1 MAYDAP
7 LSDIASLADRGGVEA
22 NGKASYTTSQAAAQ
36 LTRDSSGWSGALGT
50 AATITYAFR
59 STAPSTLPSDVES
72 FSRFNAAQIAAAEK
86 ALLAWSD
93 VANITFSRVGSGTSG
108 EAAYSDDATILFSDY
123 APTADADGAAF
134 AYYPGSRS
142 AGSRSGDVW
151 VNSAL
156 SYNTSPVLGN
166 YGVKTLVH
174 EVGHAI
180 GLSHPADYDASDA
193 ATPSYASSAVYFEDS
208 YQYTI
213 MSYFSGA
220 NTGASHGSTYAA
232 APMLDDIAAAQRLY
246 GANMTTRAGDTTY
259 GFNATAGRDWF
270 VATASKAPVVAVWD
284 AGGADTFDFSGYA
297 RNQTIDL
304 TPGGFSSVGGYTYNV
319 AIAQGVTIENAIG
332 GSAAD
337 IIQGNTAANVLQGNA
352 GSDALY
358 GAQGQDTLQGGA
370 GLDTLWGGDGAD
382 SIVGGADFDQ
392 INGNAGA
399 DTGYGG
405 VGDDWVVGGKDND
418 VLYGESGADIV
429 YGNFGDDTVDGGEGA
444 DWVRGGQGDD
454 IVIGGD
460 GDDWLA
466 GDRGSDTLSGGA
478 GADRFYFFS
487 GAGIDRVTDFVSA
500 WGDRVLLDAG
510 QPYTLSFSGGNAVID
525 LGGGDQLILVG
536 VTSQTLGDW
545 IVV

>member
-22 NGKASYTTSQAAAQ
+22 NGKTSYTTSEAAAQ
-36 LTRDSSGWSGALGT
+36 LTRESSGWSGTLGT

-59 STAPSTLPSDVES
+59 STAPGALPSDVES

-108 EAAYSDDATILFSDY
+108 EGAYSDSAVMLFSNY
-123 APTADADGAAF
+123 SPTGDAAGAAF
-134 AYYPGSRS
+134 ASYPGSRS
-142 AGSRSGDVW
+142 AGSTAGDVW

-156 SYNTSPVLGN
+156 SYNTSPVLWN

-174 EVGHAI
+174 EIGHAI
-180 GLSHPADYDASDA
+180 GLSHPGDYDASDA
-193 ATPSYASSAVYFEDS
+193 TTPSYASSAAYFEDS

-232 APMLDDIAAAQRLY
+232 GPMLDDIAAAQRLY

-270 VATASKAPVVAVWD
+270 VATTSKVPVFAVWD

-304 TPGGFSSVGGYTYNV
+304 TAGGFSSIGGYTYNV

-332 GSAAD
+332 GSASD
-337 IIQGNTAANVLQGNA
+337 VIQGNAAANFLQGNA
-352 GSDALY
+352 GSDRLY
-358 GAQGQDTLQGGA
+358 GAAGQ
-370 GLDTLWGGDGAD
+370 DTLWGGDGAD
-382 SIVGGADFDQ
+382 SILGGADFDQ

-399 DTGYGG
+399 DTAYGG
-405 VGDDWVVGGKDND
+405 QGDDWVVGGKDND
-418 VLYGESGADIV
+418 LLYGESGVDVV
-429 YGNFGDDTVDGGEGA
+429 YGNFGDDSVDGGVGA

-466 GDRGSDTLSGGA
+466 GDRGSDIVTGGT

-500 WGDRVLLDAG
+500 EGDRVLLDAG
-510 QPYTLSFSGGNAVID
+510 QAYTLSFSGGNAIVD
-525 LGGGDQLILVG
+525 LGGGDQLILLG